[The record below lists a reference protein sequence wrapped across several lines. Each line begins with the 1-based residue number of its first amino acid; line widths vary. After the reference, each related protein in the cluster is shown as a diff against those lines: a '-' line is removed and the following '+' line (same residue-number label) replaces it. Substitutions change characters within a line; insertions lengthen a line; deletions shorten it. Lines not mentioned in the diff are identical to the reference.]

1 MKLKHLLLILLLS
14 STVYAQTGNKILF
27 DARRAQ
33 MAGNADW
40 VVDADLFNIGTGTGG
55 IMQTGKGNEANPQR
69 YPTPAQSGITATTA
83 ESYWKGAL
91 SAWAVTMVKRG
102 FIIETLTNTGTLTY
116 GNTSNAQDLS
126 NYKIFISVEPN
137 IKFTAAEKTALLNFV
152 SNGGGLFMGGN
163 HNGSDRNN
171 DGWDAPHIWNDFMNS
186 NGTIT
191 NPFGITFDYV
201 SFSQTTSN
209 FATISGNTILN
220 GSAGTPL
227 QMKYSSGTSMTL
239 NKTINPNALGLVF
252 KTGASKTGSTN
263 VLFAQ
268 SRYGSGKIAAIG
280 DSSPIDDGTGDN
292 NDQLYNGWS
301 AEVNGDH
308 AKILTNATLWLA
320 STTPRLGDEE
330 SIATTLTLW
339 PNPTDGNF
347 QINFNSIETGD
358 AVIQIYDMNGRC
370 IYSAIEMAFEGSNT
384 FTIQQPDSENGV
396 YLIRVLTGNENYF
409 SRFMKN

>member
-1 MKLKHLLLILLLS
+1 MRLKLLLVVLLL
-14 STVYAQTGNKILF
+14 TGAADAQTGNKILF

-83 ESYWKGAL
+83 ESFWKGAL

-116 GNTSNAQDLS
+116 GNSSNAQDLS

-171 DGWDAPHIWNDFMNS
+171 DGWDAPHIWNDFMNA

-209 FATISGNTILN
+209 FATIAGNTILN
-220 GSAGTPL
+220 GSAGIPL

-280 DSSPIDDGTGDN
+280 DSSPIDDGTGDT

-308 AKILTNATLWLA
+308 ARILTNATLWLA

-330 SIATTLTLW
+330 SITSSLTLW

-347 QINFNSIETGD
+347 QISFNSIETGD
-358 AVIQIYDMNGRC
+358 AIIQIYDMNGRC
-370 IYSAIEMAFEGSNT
+370 IYSAVEMAYEGYNT
-384 FTIQQPDSENGV
+384 FTLQQPVSENGV
-396 YLIRVLTGNENYF
+396 YLIRILTESENYF
-409 SRFMKN
+409 SRFVKN

>member
-1 MKLKHLLLILLLS
+1 MRLKLLLVVLLL
-14 STVYAQTGNKILF
+14 TGAADAQTGNKILF

-83 ESYWKGAL
+83 ESFWKGAL

-171 DGWDAPHIWNDFMNS
+171 DGWDAPHIWNDFMNA

-209 FATISGNTILN
+209 FATIAGNTILN
-220 GSAGTPL
+220 GSAGIPL

-280 DSSPIDDGTGDN
+280 DSSPIDDGTGDT

-308 AKILTNATLWLA
+308 ARILTNATLWLA

-330 SIATTLTLW
+330 SITSSLTLW

-347 QINFNSIETGD
+347 QISFNSNETED
-358 AVIQIYDMNGRC
+358 AIIQIYDMNGRC
-370 IYSAIEMAFEGSNT
+370 IYSAVEMAYEGYNT
-384 FTIQQPDSENGV
+384 FTLQQPVSENGV
-396 YLIRVLTGNENYF
+396 YLIRILTGRENYF
-409 SRFMKN
+409 SRFVKN